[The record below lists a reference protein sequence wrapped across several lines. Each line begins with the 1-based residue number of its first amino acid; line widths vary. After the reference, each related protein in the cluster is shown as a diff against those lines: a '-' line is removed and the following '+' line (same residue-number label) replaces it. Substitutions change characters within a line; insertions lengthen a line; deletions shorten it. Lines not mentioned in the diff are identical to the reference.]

1 MAKRTAARKD
11 KPKNKKKTGPASPP
25 DPPHQT
31 AAQEVATD
39 CTELKS
45 PATMADSIETQEKTL
60 ARTLDVNS
68 RLLGD
73 NTSTLAKVSFGST
86 SQVSSGRSGGLFS
99 TSPPTP
105 PTKLFGS
112 TSPSKLPPSFF
123 GSTTP
128 SGLPIKPF
136 GSTSAPMLPTLFG
149 STSPSKPPERLF
161 GSPSSFEP
169 SEGLFGSSSP
179 FQPPEKLFGSTS
191 PFKLSP
197 TYFTDL
203 ARAAPDPT
211 SKVGSDRS
219 GSLFSAPPF
228 TNPRTSF
235 ADLVG
240 AALASTSNIRPS
252 PTSGLFS
259 TSPSAISPPYLAD
272 HAEAALASTSEVSPC
287 RSGGLFSTSPSAL
300 PSTSLFALSDTA
312 LVPSLDAELGQS
324 NGPAPTLSPATK
336 APPIDVATKEIPAPG
351 ANFTG
356 PFRLFDLAQELQDKI
371 FELAYTE
378 PNFRI
383 VFKSMWESKQTHV
396 RNTTGKAKV
405 DFPTHASKVNEW
417 MVSKKYFRAA
427 AKAWV
432 DAHTS
437 LEFVRSQMKGGFM
450 DMDERF
456 PPMFDMKEGAG
467 LFREF
472 GRAFVVDL
480 YSPET
485 TYISRL
491 SQCRRV
497 QNIIYVVREGYFEG
511 IDRGLAWDIV
521 FTDEELVGLLGQA
534 NFTLPSSV
542 EKVHLQGQD
551 DAIHANTD
559 TKRAVFNTNLA
570 KFERVLSQH
579 QAEVPQPDKCIDHG
593 RMYLDSA
600 VMVSTPS
607 EAMDSD
613 ESTCTAPIDPEHSW
627 KHLNS
632 SLTYDDDTSRIA
644 SQILALE
651 KAVGL
656 QMQLSKLRRDESRR
670 QWMLEIHKLASV
682 YAAFFMGLAAFD
694 MWEGRVESALKTAAF
709 GCVELAACVIFWMLS

>member
-1 MAKRTAARKD
+1 
-11 KPKNKKKTGPASPP
+11 
-25 DPPHQT
+25 
-31 AAQEVATD
+31 
-39 CTELKS
+39 
-45 PATMADSIETQEKTL
+45 
-60 ARTLDVNS
+60 
-68 RLLGD
+68 
-73 NTSTLAKVSFGST
+73 
-86 SQVSSGRSGGLFS
+86 
-99 TSPPTP
+99 
-105 PTKLFGS
+105 
-112 TSPSKLPPSFF
+112 
-123 GSTTP
+123 
-128 SGLPIKPF
+128 
-136 GSTSAPMLPTLFG
+136 
-149 STSPSKPPERLF
+149 
-161 GSPSSFEP
+161 
-169 SEGLFGSSSP
+169 
-179 FQPPEKLFGSTS
+179 LFGSTS

-203 ARAAPDPT
+203 AKAAPDPT

-219 GSLFSAPPF
+219 GSLFSAPPS

-300 PSTSLFALSDTA
+300 PSTSPFAALPKEELAPTSQTSPSLSGSLFAASLSKLPSTSLFALSDTA
-312 LVPSLDAELGQS
+312 LVPSSDAELGQS
-324 NGPAPTLSPATK
+324 NGLAPTLSPATK

-371 FELAYTE
+371 FQLAYTE
-378 PNFRI
+378 PNFKI

-432 DAHTS
+432 DAQTF

-456 PPMFDMKEGAG
+456 PPMFDMEEGAG

-511 IDRGLAWDIV
+511 IDGGLAWDIV

-551 DAIHANTD
+551 HAIHANTD
-559 TKRAVFNTNLA
+559 TKRAVFNANLA

-607 EAMDSD
+607 EAMDSNG
-613 ESTCTAPIDPEHSW
+613 STCTAPIDPEHSW

-651 KAVGL
+651 KAIGL
-656 QMQLSKLRRDESRR
+656 QMQLRKLRRDESRR

-709 GCVELAACVIFWMLS
+709 GCVGLAACIIFWMLS